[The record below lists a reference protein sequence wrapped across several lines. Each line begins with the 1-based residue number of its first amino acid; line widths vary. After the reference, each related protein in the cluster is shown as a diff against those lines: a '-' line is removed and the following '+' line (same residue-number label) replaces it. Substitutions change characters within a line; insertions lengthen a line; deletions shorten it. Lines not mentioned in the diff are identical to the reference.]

1 MKADLK
7 CLVNHFAWARS
18 VVVGMLVSLMAV
30 SAAWAQSVTSDPANG
45 ATSVSVNATVTF
57 TFSAAVDPT
66 KVTVTFYSTSPAG
79 TYTVNSTYSSGNTV
93 LTCTPVSPWPG
104 NATISWLI
112 FIQGS
117 TLPLTGTFS
126 TGTGTGTG
134 GGSGTNAITTFS
146 VGKLYLYQ
154 QTNTSA
160 PTAMTNVAYGFVAT
174 TALASNQ
181 TASAVTVTIP
191 GTNSATGLSQ
201 NPVASWDYYF
211 FDYNHTN
218 STSFEA
224 AFPQGSYVYN
234 VTGTPGNLQATI
246 NMATTMAQPNAPHIS
261 NFAAAQTV
269 NAAQPFT
276 VTWDAFQNGTSS
288 DFIVLTLNDSGGI
301 VFHTA
306 YPGTNNAVPL
316 PGTALSVAIPANTL
330 SNNVAY
336 TGQLVFYRYVA
347 TSNATYATVGYRASA
362 TQFSL
367 NTSSGTTGGS
377 VPKVSNPTW
386 SGNSISFDVATSAG
400 QALKVRFTS
409 DCSLPI
415 SQWSTLL
422 MTNSPGASVHITI
435 PPQASAAGFFRLENG
450 P

>member
-1 MKADLK
+1 MKADLN
-7 CLVNHFAWARS
+7 CLANHFPWVRS
-18 VVVGMLVSLMAV
+18 VVVGMFVSLMAG

-45 ATSVSVNATVTF
+45 ATSVSVNAIVTF

-66 KVTVTFYSTSPAG
+66 KVTVTFYSTSPPGA
-79 TYTVNSTYSSGNTV
+79 YTVNSTWSSGNTV

-104 NATISWLI
+104 NASISWLI

-117 TLPLTGTFS
+117 TLPLTGSFS

-134 GGSGTNAITTFS
+134 GGSGTNAITSFT
-146 VGKLYLYQ
+146 VGKLYFYQ

-160 PTAMTNVAYGFVAT
+160 PTVMTNVAYGFLAT

-181 TASAVTVTIP
+181 TASAVTVTLP
-191 GTNSATGLSQ
+191 GASSATGLSQ
-201 NPVASWDYYF
+201 NPVLTWDYYF

-224 AFPQGSYVYN
+224 AYPQGSYVYN
-234 VTGTPGNLQATI
+234 VTGSPSNLQATI

-261 NFAAAQTV
+261 NFAAVQTV
-269 NAAQPFT
+269 NAAQAFT
-276 VTWDAFQNGTSS
+276 VTWDAFQNGTAS
-288 DFIVLTLNDSGGI
+288 DFIVLTLNNGTEI
-301 VFHTA
+301 VFHTP

-316 PGTALSVAIPANTL
+316 PGTALSIAIPANTL

-336 TGQLVFYRYVA
+336 TGQIVFYRYVA
-347 TSNATYATVGYRASA
+347 TSNATYATVGYRAS
-362 TQFSL
+362 TTEFTL
-367 NTSSGTTGGS
+367 TTSSGTVGTI
-377 VPKVSNPTW
+377 PKVSNATW

-400 QALKVRFTS
+400 QALKVRFTT

-422 MTNSPGASVHITI
+422 TTNSPGAGVHITI
-435 PPQASAAGFFRLENG
+435 PPQASPAGFFRLENG